1 MQQKQK
7 EEQLKKAKERAMR
20 KKRELELEEQK
31 RKIQEYKAKKKQTEH
46 LLANAAYV
54 DFEDIA
60 NEEAYL
66 QDEMQLPSINYAY

>member
-1 MQQKQK
+1 MKQK
-7 EEQLKKAKERAMR
+7 EEQLKKAKERELR
-20 KKRELELEEQK
+20 KKKEIEMEEQK
-31 RKIQEYKAKKKQTEH
+31 KKIQEYKAKKKQTEH

-66 QDEMQLPSINYAY
+66 QDDMQQPMNNYG

>member
-1 MQQKQK
+1 M
-7 EEQLKKAKERAMR
+7 
-20 KKRELELEEQK
+20 EEQK
-31 RKIQEYKAKKKQTEH
+31 KKIQEYKAKKKQTEH

-66 QDEMQLPSINYAY
+66 QDDMQQQINNYGY

>member
-1 MQQKQK
+1 
-7 EEQLKKAKERAMR
+7 MR
-20 KKRELELEEQK
+20 KKKEMEMEEQK
-31 RKIQEYKAKKKQTEH
+31 KKIQEYKAKKKQTEH

-66 QDEMQLPSINYAY
+66 QDDMQQPMNNYG